1 MIQCIKTT
9 LKGSQ
14 SEHKRKQIDII
25 VGVIKMNEIDD
36 IIDQKKKDWIDEFF
50 GNYFKDGYGTDITSP
65 KNS

>member
-1 MIQCIKTT
+1 
-9 LKGSQ
+9 
-14 SEHKRKQIDII
+14 
-25 VGVIKMNEIDD
+25 MNEIDD